1 MRSFSWAPNRDLN
14 DKANKDNK
22 KRRQE
27 RPAWMYHF
35 VQMTHISPH
44 CAGILYKCLQNLEKK
59 VSKIVVL
66 SSSTKEVHFKDVRHM
81 GEVNKSIKLINEKF
95 EDMKKERKEKERDI

>member
-1 MRSFSWAPNRDLN
+1 
-14 DKANKDNK
+14 
-22 KRRQE
+22 
-27 RPAWMYHF
+27 MYHF

-59 VSKIVVL
+59 VSKIVVI

>member
-1 MRSFSWAPNRDLN
+1 M
-14 DKANKDNK
+14 
-22 KRRQE
+22 
-27 RPAWMYHF
+27 
-35 VQMTHISPH
+35 
-44 CAGILYKCLQNLEKK
+44 
-59 VSKIVVL
+59 L